1 MSKIKIRTAQNVE
14 VAFTPA
20 SIGDRIIA
28 YLIDLVVYFAWI
40 LVFSLIATW
49 LDDSLFNNRIRT
61 ILFFGFG
68 ILPLFFYDLI
78 CEIWL
83 NGQSVGKRARN
94 IKVIKLDGS
103 APTIGAYI
111 LRWIFRIIDFSIFGQ
126 WVGVVAIAAG
136 GKGQRLG
143 DMVAGTT
150 VVRIEPRVSLDAL
163 RQPVLDEAYEVMI
176 PEVSLLSDAD
186 IEIIRQVIQRVEETQ
201 DERLLSQTAQKLK
214 EIMQVESNLDDNA
227 FLTQVLNDHTFL
239 MAYGDE

>member
-1 MSKIKIRTAQNVE
+1 M
-14 VAFTPA
+14 
-20 SIGDRIIA
+20 
-28 YLIDLVVYFAWI
+28 
-40 LVFSLIATW
+40 
-49 LDDSLFNNRIRT
+49 
-61 ILFFGFG
+61 
-68 ILPLFFYDLI
+68 
-78 CEIWL
+78 
-83 NGQSVGKRARN
+83 
-94 IKVIKLDGS
+94 IKLDGS

-150 VVRIEPRVSLDAL
+150 VVRIEPKVSLDAL

-214 EIMQVESNLDDNA
+214 EIMQIESNLDDNA

>member
-1 MSKIKIRTAQNVE
+1 L
-14 VAFTPA
+14 
-20 SIGDRIIA
+20 G
-28 YLIDLVVYFAWI
+28 
-40 LVFSLIATW
+40 LVFYPS
-49 LDDSLFNNRIRT
+49 
-61 ILFFGFG
+61 FF
-68 ILPLFFYDLI
+68 DLI

-83 NGQSVGKRARN
+83 NGQSIGKRARN

-150 VVRIEPRVSLDAL
+150 VVRIEPKVSLDAL

-186 IEIIRQVIQRVEETQ
+186 IEIIRQVIQRVEETKM
-201 DERLLSQTAQKLK
+201 S
-214 EIMQVESNLDDNA
+214 
-227 FLTQVLNDHTFL
+227 
-239 MAYGDE
+239 AY